1 MILQI
6 SSFREINIDQTKPT
20 LILCDIDET
29 LLTWKKNEAYF
40 LREQIKKTPNLSLPE
55 LYFLARNEFA
65 IYRSSL
71 PPTPTD
77 IEGFREMIQKLSIHP
92 NSKCMFLTARSASY
106 HTQMDFEDIGIDY
119 KAFVVHYTANQ
130 ITKGQYIKK
139 YIDVSPYQDVIF
151 IDDNTDYIQSVLI
164 EELGIRC
171 FQFQHNLS

>member
-40 LREQIKKTPNLSLPE
+40 FNEQIKKTPNLSLPE
-55 LYFLARNEFA
+55 LYMLARNEFA
-65 IYRSSL
+65 IYRSTL
-71 PPTPTD
+71 PPIPTD
-77 IEGFREMIQKLSIHP
+77 IEGFREMIQKLALHP
-92 NSKCMFLTARSASY
+92 KSKCMFLTARSASY
-106 HTQMDFEDIGIDY
+106 HTPIDFENIGIDY
-119 KAFVVHYTANQ
+119 KSYIVHYTANQ

-139 YIDVSPYQDVIF
+139 YIDVSSYQDVIF
-151 IDDNTDYIQSVLI
+151 IDDNTEYIQSVLI

-171 FQFQHNLS
+171 FQFIHNLS